1 MTELLGE
8 WHLKPQLEE
17 ARRVREEL
25 ATLLEQSECKNKDA
39 FLLATAELIV
49 NLSRYPDPK
58 PSEVVLTLT
67 RDQSDYW
74 LELRDNGPSFSQFS
88 QMLDDP
94 EDLTAAE
101 SGMGLKLLAHYF
113 DDMHYVPACYRD
125 DACNVMVLRQARP
138 QAKSALTV
146 LVVDDD
152 PAYRMVIEQYL
163 QSQYKVLSAESV
175 SEAFQ
180 KVLKYKPDLVVCD
193 IHMPQADGPALFDK
207 ISHIPEV
214 ADTAFIYVTGCIEP
228 EILNKALRRPIDDL
242 LSKPVTREQ
251 LLTTIQRVVFRREHL
266 SAQIHQEVDQKVTLG
281 LRPSL
286 PKHVPGYEIEL
297 RTVNPEAGGGDLVQ
311 FYPQKDRSLFLF
323 ADLMGHGLSA
333 KGFSYALAGYLR
345 GLCSAHSSMGIELP
359 ALFNQLALGF
369 DEDPVLKE
377 TLATIAAMTLS
388 PEGDVA
394 IINAGHPSPIL
405 FSDTEV
411 KDIEA
416 KSPMLGMG
424 IEGYQQACFSLEIND
439 RVLLYSDGFNDA
451 AVEMPKELKAAIE
464 RSRHLTLAAAAD
476 HLLQVRLNLSAP
488 DDDLTLI
495 LLERTES

>member
-8 WHLKPQLEE
+8 WHLQPQLDE

-25 ATLLEQSECKNKDA
+25 SALLEQFECKNKDA

-345 GLCSAHSSMGIELP
+345 GLCSAYSSIGIELP
-359 ALFNQLALGF
+359 ALFKQLALGF

-388 PEGDVA
+388 PEGEVA
-394 IINAGHPSPIL
+394 IINAGHPNPIL
-405 FSDTEV
+405 FSKTEV
-411 KDIEA
+411 KPIKA
-416 KSPMLGMG
+416 KSPLLGMG
-424 IEGYQQACFSLEIND
+424 IESYQQACFSLQLGE
-439 RVLLYSDGFNDA
+439 RVLFYSDGFNDA
-451 AVEMPKELKAAIE
+451 AVELPKELLSAIE
-464 RSRHLTLAAAAD
+464 QSRHLPLAAAAD
-476 HLLQVRLNLSAP
+476 HLFQKRLNLSAP
-488 DDDLTLI
+488 EDDLTLI
-495 LLERTES
+495 LLERKDS